1 MQGIEWNKEK
11 IMSMISSSEETLYNE
26 AKRLQSL
33 MVQLMADDT
42 EFQAQLLIEERA
54 RQLLED
60 VMKLADLAEWVEP
73 GLIAEELL
81 HSASDRLITM
91 LHAKRSYGK

>member
-1 MQGIEWNKEK
+1 
-11 IMSMISSSEETLYNE
+11 MSMISSSEETLYNE

-60 VMKLADLAEWVEP
+60 VIKLADLAEWVEP

>member
-60 VMKLADLAEWVEP
+60 VIKLADLAEWVEP